1 MTPALLG
8 LGMEDPTNT
17 VAHLIQTALTPVFL
31 LSGIGVL
38 LGVFNTRLARVSDHM
53 AHATDLLRGAARPEE
68 EAKLRV
74 HLRRLAHRMLMLD
87 ASVALGAIGGASTC
101 GAASSCSWEASVTRA
116 SPIG

>member
-1 MTPALLG
+1 MTPALPG

-74 HLRRLAHRMLMLD
+74 HLRRLASHANAGR
-87 ASVALGAIGGASTC
+87 IR
-101 GAASSCSWEASVTRA
+101 RA
-116 SPIG
+116 GRHWRCFYMRRRLRPVPGKRR